1 VISVKDLHKHFGA
14 IKAVNGVTQTI
25 EKGEKVVII
34 GPSGCGKSTFLRCL
48 NLLETPTSGEIVFD
62 GQPVYQSAA
71 DDPYTLR
78 HGVPDLRKAIRCDVD
93 ALRHKMGM
101 VFQQFNLFPHKT
113 IRENIT
119 LAPVKLKLMSQEEA
133 NDNASRLLTRI
144 GLLEKADVFPGQLSG
159 GQQQRIAIVR
169 ALAMNPEVM
178 LFDEPTSALD
188 PEMVGEVLEVMKE
201 LAQDGMTMVVVTHE
215 MGFAREVATRCLFM
229 EAGQVLEENEPNTF
243 FNNPQN
249 PRLQDFLSKVLH

>member
-1 VISVKDLHKHFGA
+1 MISVKDLHKHFGE

-62 GQPVYQSAA
+62 GQPMYQSAA

-101 VFQQFNLFPHKT
+101 VFQQFNLFNNKT
-113 IRENIT
+113 VLENIT
-119 LAPVKLKLMSQEEA
+119 LAPIFIAKKKARKERRKQGKKERRERDRERSQGP
-133 NDNASRLLTRI
+133 SGTGTWLLDCTQLRTHHF
-144 GLLEKADVFPGQLSG
+144 LL
-159 GQQQRIAIVR
+159 
-169 ALAMNPEVM
+169 
-178 LFDEPTSALD
+178 
-188 PEMVGEVLEVMKE
+188 
-201 LAQDGMTMVVVTHE
+201 
-215 MGFAREVATRCLFM
+215 
-229 EAGQVLEENEPNTF
+229 
-243 FNNPQN
+243 
-249 PRLQDFLSKVLH
+249 